1 MINYNSVKRYCS
13 EPIEH
18 IEGYE
23 EAVNSPDT
31 WQCHHRLESQYLRED
46 LISKGIYYNRPASE
60 LIFLSAQDHR
70 AEHWKKDAPSRKKF
84 SETMSKKIPKTE
96 EIKPRGA
103 NQMRSNMTEE
113 QRLKRRAR
121 QKERRAQHKVSI
133 LDNEVKLA
141 EATDVK
147 GKVENTMTIAE
158 QTLELSRQIL
168 EQIKRLADTD
178 RRRFPSMEE
187 IYGE

>member
-1 MINYNSVKRYCS
+1 
-13 EPIEH
+13 
-18 IEGYE
+18 
-23 EAVNSPDT
+23 
-31 WQCHHRLESQYLRED
+31 
-46 LISKGIYYNRPASE
+46 
-60 LIFLSAQDHR
+60 
-70 AEHWKKDAPSRKKF
+70 
-84 SETMSKKIPKTE
+84 
-96 EIKPRGA
+96 
-103 NQMRSNMTEE
+103 MTEE

-147 GKVENTMTIAE
+147 DKVENTMTIAE
-158 QTLELSRQIL
+158 QTLELSRQILKAQQAAL